1 MQLLRTRTLLLM
13 AMTLLVAG
21 PQIGCAK
28 PLTAETEHAEGVD
41 FGQFQT
47 YRWIT
52 DDLVMMQSG
61 TGNENIR
68 NVENE
73 QRIRAAVE
81 RGLAAKGLRQA
92 SGDEADLVLAFSV
105 GTKVRYQIQGGSTPL
120 ELVGEA
126 ASVTQGTLTL
136 YMYSRASSEQV
147 WSAWTKKDLE
157 PGSDPDAV
165 INEAV
170 AVLLAKFPP
179 SK

>member
-1 MQLLRTRTLLLM
+1 MLRTSTWLLM

-41 FGQFQT
+41 FGQFET

-52 DDLVMMQSG
+52 DDLVLIQSG

-73 QRIRAAVE
+73 KLIRAAVE
-81 RGLAAKGLRQA
+81 RELEAKGLRKA
-92 SGDEADLVLAFSV
+92 SGDEADLVVAFTV

-120 ELVGEA
+120 ELAGEA

-136 YMYSRASSEQV
+136 YMFSRASSEQI

-157 PGSDPDAV
+157 PGSEPDP
-165 INEAV
+165 IIKQAV
-170 AVLLAKFPP
+170 AVLLAEFPP